1 MLSGLSSK
9 ILRTNNPSNEFISG
23 CYLKYFS
30 FSILSSSYNHLR
42 QSECV
47 AYLLLL
53 DLILL
58 CPDDAL
64 DSDQIV
70 IIAVE
75 VLGLLVSFS
84 VGLLAIVH
92 LLLLVSLV
100 ELLLVTHCIMK
111 AL

>member
-1 MLSGLSSK
+1 M
-9 ILRTNNPSNEFISG
+9 P
-23 CYLKYFS
+23 
-30 FSILSSSYNHLR
+30 
-42 QSECV
+42 
-47 AYLLLL
+47 YLLLL